1 METHKSNSVFI
12 LKVIGSVFSIVA
24 LLLTGLIGWL
34 VIESHEFET
43 GTDYKGFI
51 IATGI
56 LNAATATIAI
66 FIWWI
71 ISNKNKFLNP
81 D

>member
-1 METHKSNSVFI
+1 MESSKSNSIFI
-12 LKVIGSVFSIVA
+12 LKLIGSLFSVVA
-24 LLLTGLIGWL
+24 LLLSGLIVWL
-34 VIESHEFET
+34 LFESHEIEP
-43 GTDYKGFI
+43 GADYKGFI
-51 IATGI
+51 VATGI

-71 ISNKNKFLNP
+71 ISNKNKFLNY